1 MAVGE
6 IGSEANRE
14 GTMMDTEK
22 SDGAQ
27 DPSNDGI
34 VMPLL
39 GEEIAVTKSVSET
52 CRVTVQ
58 RLTREQRESIAAPL
72 AEETVEITREPIG
85 REVDAMPPIRE
96 EGDTVIIPILEERL
110 VLERRLFLKEE
121 VRVRRVRATRM
132 HREDVT
138 VRRHDIVV
146 GAVPLQ
152 QSREPGSADRIPPD
166 EKVAATNVP
175 NRRDEMKY
183 QTIAAAFDTGAH
195 AKAAVDALKAA
206 GFHPDDISLLD
217 KKVVPEAEGWTGKG
231 PSLWQRIFG
240 MEVKQHEA
248 AVYNQAVEF
257 GGAVVSV
264 RVPEYEVAHATGIL
278 DLHHPIDVK
287 DRALT
292 AGLVPAGKV
301 EAAVAS
307 TAVVPLP
314 VKQEIAVP
322 LKLAE
327 GNEQFLSL
335 ADEQL
340 KVGKRMIETG
350 KTRVRRFVTER
361 DVSADVT
368 LHEEHAEVLRRAV
381 TDPKFLAN
389 VDWSDK
395 SIEVIETAEQALVS
409 KTAKVVEEIALK
421 KIGSDHVQ
429 TLHEKVRHQEAAIE
443 HLGPDGKKI
452 IEKVNA
458 PELVSASFK

>member
-1 MAVGE
+1 
-6 IGSEANRE
+6 
-14 GTMMDTEK
+14 MDTDR
-22 SDGAQ
+22 SDCAHA
-27 DPSNDGI
+27 PSIDDEV

-39 GEEIAVTKSVSET
+39 GEEIAVAKSVAQT
-52 CRVTVQ
+52 RRVMVQ
-58 RLTREQRESIAAPL
+58 RLTREQRGSIAAPL
-72 AEETVEITREPIG
+72 AEERVEITRVPIG

-96 EGDTVIIPILEERL
+96 EGDTVIIPILEEQL
-110 VLERRLFLKEE
+110 VFERRLFLKEE
-121 VRVRRVRATRM
+121 VRVRHVRGTRM
-132 HREDVT
+132 HRENVT
-138 VRRHDIVV
+138 LRHHDIEVS
-146 GAVPLQ
+146 AVPLQ
-152 QSREPGSADRIPPD
+152 QAREPGPVDRFPP
-166 EKVAATNVP
+166 EGEIVSTNVR

-183 QTIAAAFDTGAH
+183 QTIAAAFDTRAH

-217 KKVVPEAEGWTGKG
+217 KKVVPEADGWIGKG

-240 MEVKQHEA
+240 TEVMQHEA
-248 AVYNQAVEF
+248 AVYTQAVEF

-292 AGLVPAGKV
+292 ADLVPAAKV

-307 TAVVPLP
+307 IPVVPLP

-327 GNEQFLSL
+327 RKEQFLSL

-395 SIEVIETAEQALVS
+395 EIEVIETAEQALVN

-429 TLHEKVRHQEAAIE
+429 TLHEKVRRQEAAIE
-443 HLGPDGKKI
+443 HLGPDGKLI

-458 PELVSASFK
+458 PELVGASIK

>member
-14 GTMMDTEK
+14 GTTMDTEK
-22 SDGAQ
+22 PDGAQ
-27 DPSNDGI
+27 APSNDGVV

-39 GEEIAVTKSVSET
+39 GEEIAITKKVAET
-52 CRVTVQ
+52 RRVTVQ
-58 RLTREQRESIAAPL
+58 RVTREQRESVAAPL

-110 VLERRLFLKEE
+110 VLARRLFLKEE
-121 VRVRRVRATRM
+121 VRVRRVRAIRI
-132 HREDVT
+132 HRENVTLRHHDV
-138 VRRHDIVV
+138 VV
-146 GAVPLQ
+146 SAVPV
-152 QSREPGSADRIPPD
+152 QSPGSAHRIPPKG
-166 EKVAATNVP
+166 EVLSTNVP

-183 QTIAAAFDTGAH
+183 QTIAAAFDTHAH

-231 PSLWQRIFG
+231 PGLWQRIFG
-240 MEVKQHEA
+240 TEVKQHEA

-292 AGLVPAGKV
+292 AGLAPAGKV

-322 LKLAE
+322 LKLSE
-327 GNEQFLSL
+327 GNEQILSL

-395 SIEVIETAEQALVS
+395 EIEVIETAEQALVS
-409 KTAKVVEEIALK
+409 KTAKVVEEIGLK

-443 HLGPDGKKI
+443 HLGSDGKPI
-452 IEKVNA
+452 IEKVKEA
-458 PELVSASFK
+458 ELVSASVK

>member
-1 MAVGE
+1 MRGQSISHTE
-6 IGSEANRE
+6 PRGSER
-14 GTMMDTEK
+14 
-22 SDGAQ
+22 SDEV
-27 DPSNDGI
+27 
-34 VMPLL
+34 VMPLAS
-39 GEEIAVTKSVSET
+39 EEVAITKRVVET
-52 CRVTVQ
+52 RRIGLQ
-58 RLTREQRESIAAPL
+58 RLTREHREAIAVPVDD
-72 AEETVEITREPIG
+72 EMVEIARVPIG
-85 REVDAMPPIRE
+85 REVDAMPPVRE
-96 EGDTVIIPILEERL
+96 EGDTLIIPVLEERP
-110 VLERRLFLKEE
+110 VVERRLILKEE
-121 VRVRRVRATRM
+121 VRVRRVRTTRT

-138 VRRHDIVV
+138 LRHHEVVINELPLHQPRAELERTPPESEIAPLEVLIRRND
-146 GAVPLQ
+146 
-152 QSREPGSADRIPPD
+152 
-166 EKVAATNVP
+166 
-175 NRRDEMKY
+175 MKY
-183 QTIAAAFDTGAH
+183 QTIAAAFDTRAH
-195 AKAAVDALKAA
+195 AKAAVDALKVA

-217 KKVVPEAEGWTGKG
+217 KQVVPEAAGWTGKG

-240 MEVKQHEA
+240 TEVKQHEA

-292 AGLVPAGKV
+292 AGLVPAAHV
-301 EAAVAS
+301 ESAIAALPVA
-307 TAVVPLP
+307 PLP

-322 LKLAE
+322 LKLTE
-327 GNEQFLSL
+327 KNEQILSL

-389 VDWSDK
+389 VDWADK

-421 KIGSDHVQ
+421 KVGSDHVQ
-429 TLHEKVRHQEAAIE
+429 TLHEKVRRQEVAVE
-443 HLGPDGKKI
+443 HLGPDGQKI

-458 PELVSASFK
+458 PELVGASVK